1 VASAVRGPWGR
12 WSLTK
17 AVRSAKKVTDLQEAL
32 VRVDHIPAELPKG
45 IAIETLPSLQSPPVH
60 SGKRGLRYST
70 LAFTTVQDDPYI
82 TPVLKFPS
90 QLFVPIQ
97 AGAGD
102 YKQEHVQVTSVT
114 SLEFL

>member
-1 VASAVRGPWGR
+1 MKSA
-12 WSLTK
+12 
-17 AVRSAKKVTDLQEAL
+17 RSVSKVTDLREEL
-32 VRVDHIPAELPKG
+32 IGIDHIPAQLQVG
-45 IAIETLPSLQSPPVH
+45 IFIPTMPPLQSPLVH

-70 LAFTTVQDDPYI
+70 LAFTTVQDDPDI

-97 AGAGD
+97 AGAGE

-114 SLEFL
+114 STEFV

>member
-1 VASAVRGPWGR
+1 MKSA
-12 WSLTK
+12 
-17 AVRSAKKVTDLQEAL
+17 RSVSRVTDLREEL
-32 VRVDHIPAELPKG
+32 IGIDHIPTELQVR
-45 IAIETLPSLQSPPVH
+45 IAIATMPPLQAPLVH

-70 LAFTTVQDDPYI
+70 LAFTTAQDDPDI

-114 SLEFL
+114 SLEFV